1 LLVRRLPI
9 DMGGSSCLKTGW
21 TALLRCVRQY
31 LARIGSIGRVRIF
44 ALGNWGEPL
53 ADNFDGEFDVVVAGA
68 GSAGCVVATRL
79 TENPAISL
87 CLIEAGGRDRNPWIH
102 IPLGFG
108 KLVPNPTVNWGY
120 ETEPEP
126 HLNGRRLSWP
136 RGKVLGGSGS
146 INGLVFLR
154 GAPSDYDGWEAAGA
168 KGWSYKDVLPYFKRM
183 EHNVTGANAFRGQGG
198 PMTISD
204 IKRPSANAKAFVEA
218 CTRLQHPLNPD
229 FNGER
234 IEGVGI
240 VQLNVR
246 NGWRCSTAVGYLKPN
261 LKRKNLKLMTRTHV
275 RRILFQGRRAIGVEV
290 EEGGIV
296 KRIGARREVIVSG
309 GSINSPMLL
318 MNSGVGPAAE
328 LSQVGIDVIHD
339 LPGVG
344 KNLQDHVQAR
354 FTFLTRQPGTL
365 NEILT
370 STRQQAG
377 MALEWLTSASGQLAV
392 GATEA
397 TLFAK
402 SSPTEP
408 VPDLQFQST
417 NFSTEHLT
425 LGLDR
430 WPGFGFNF
438 CVCRPKSRGEIRL
451 ADGTGRSKPRIF
463 ANYFS
468 DADGDDMRRS
478 VTAFRIGRQI
488 IGTEPYR
495 SLIFSEVRP
504 GAHIVDDEDVRGF
517 IRQVAGT
524 VYHPCGTCRMGEDD
538 AAVVDSKLRV
548 RGVEGLRVVDA
559 SVIPIIPSPNIHP
572 ATIMIAEKAS
582 DAIAKSPAA

>member
-1 LLVRRLPI
+1 
-9 DMGGSSCLKTGW
+9 MGG
-21 TALLRCVRQY
+21 ALLAQ
-31 LARIGSIGRVRIF
+31 
-44 ALGNWGEPL
+44 
-53 ADNFDGEFDVVVAGA
+53 DFDVEFDVVVAGG
-68 GSAGCVVATRL
+68 GSAGCVLATRL

-108 KLVPNPTVNWGY
+108 KLVPNARVNWGY

-154 GAPSDYDGWEAAGA
+154 GAPTDYDGWEALGA
-168 KGWSYKDVLPYFKRM
+168 TGWAYKDVLPYFKRM
-183 EHNVTGANAFRGQGG
+183 EHNVRGADAYRGQGG

-204 IKRPSANAKAFVEA
+204 IKKPSANAKAFVEA
-218 CTRLQHPLNPD
+218 CSRLQFPVNRD

-246 NGWRCSTAVGYLKPN
+246 KGWRCSTAAGYLKPN
-261 LKRKNLKLMTRTHV
+261 LSRKNLALMTRTHV
-275 RRILFQGRRAIGVEV
+275 RKILFEGRRAVGVEV
-290 EEGGIV
+290 EERGAV
-296 KRIGARREVIVSG
+296 KRIRARREVIVSG
-309 GSINSPMLL
+309 GAINSPMLL
-318 MNSGVGPAAE
+318 MNSGVGPAGE
-328 LSQVGIDVIHD
+328 LKAVGIEPRHDV
-339 LPGVG
+339 PGVG

-354 FTFLTRQPGTL
+354 FTFLTQQTGTL

-370 STRQQAG
+370 SPRQQVR
-377 MALEWLTSASGQLAV
+377 MAFEWLTSSSGQLAV

-402 SSPTEP
+402 SNASEP

-438 CVCRPKSRGEIRL
+438 CVCRPKSRGEIKL
-451 ADGTGRSKPRIF
+451 ADGTGRSGPRIF

-468 DADGDDMRRS
+468 DADDDDMRRS
-478 VTAFRIGRQI
+478 VAAFHIGRQI
-488 IGTEPYR
+488 IATEPYR

-504 GAHIVDDEDVRGF
+504 GAHVVAEDDIKAF
-517 IRQVAGT
+517 IQQVAGT
-524 VYHPCGTCRMGEDD
+524 VYHPCGTCRMGHDD
-538 AAVVDSKLRV
+538 KAVVDPELRV
-548 RGVEGLRVVDA
+548 RGLEGLRVADA
-559 SVIPIIPSPNIHP
+559 SVMPAIPSPNIHP
-572 ATIMIAEKAS
+572 ATIMIAEKGS
-582 DAIAKSPAA
+582 DIIAKYLAA

>member
-1 LLVRRLPI
+1 M
-9 DMGGSSCLKTGW
+9 DGGS
-21 TALLRCVRQY
+21 
-31 LARIGSIGRVRIF
+31 F
-44 ALGNWGEPL
+44 L
-53 ADNFDGEFDVVVAGA
+53 ADKFDMEFDVVVAGG

-79 TENPAISL
+79 TENPAITL

-108 KLVPNPTVNWGY
+108 KLVPNPNVNWGY

-154 GAPSDYDGWEAAGA
+154 GAPSDYDGWEALGA

-183 EHNVTGANAFRGQGG
+183 EHNVRGADAYRGQNG
-198 PMTISD
+198 PMIVSD
-204 IKRPSANAKAFVEA
+204 IKKPSVTARAFVEA
-218 CTRLQHPLNPD
+218 CQRLQYPLNPD

-234 IEGVGI
+234 IDGVGT

-246 NGWRCSTAVGYLKPN
+246 NRWRCSTAAGYLKPN
-261 LKRKNLKLMTRTHV
+261 LRRKNLKLMTRTFV
-275 RRILFQGRRAIGVEV
+275 RRILFEGSRATGIEV
-290 EEGGIV
+290 ERDGVI
-296 KRIGARREVIVSG
+296 KRIAARREVIVSSG
-309 GSINSPMLL
+309 AINSPVLL

-328 LSQVGIDVIHD
+328 LKDVGIEVHHD
-339 LPGVG
+339 LPDVG
-344 KNLQDHVQAR
+344 KNLQDHVQGR
-354 FTFLTRQPGTL
+354 FTFLTKQPGTL

-370 STRQQAG
+370 SKRQQAR

-402 SSPTEP
+402 SNPAEP
-408 VPDLQFQST
+408 VPDLQFQAI

-430 WPGFGFNF
+430 WPGFGFNY
-438 CVCRPKSRGEIRL
+438 CVCRPKSRGEIKL
-451 ADGTGRSKPRIF
+451 ADASGRSKPRIF

-468 DADGDDMRRS
+468 DPEDDDMRRS
-478 VTAFRIGRQI
+478 VKAFHIGRQI
-488 IGTEPYR
+488 TATEPYR
-495 SLIFSEVRP
+495 SLITSEVRP
-504 GAHIVDDEDVRGF
+504 GSHVVSDDDIRSF

-524 VYHPCGTCRMGEDD
+524 VFHACGTCRMGADEK
-538 AAVVDSKLRV
+538 AVVDPELRV
-548 RGVEGLRVVDA
+548 RGTEGLRVVDA
-559 SVIPIIPSPNIHP
+559 SVIPAIPSPNIHP
-572 ATIMIAEKAS
+572 ATIMIAEKGS
-582 DAIAKSPAA
+582 DAISRSLAA

>member
-1 LLVRRLPI
+1 
-9 DMGGSSCLKTGW
+9 
-21 TALLRCVRQY
+21 
-31 LARIGSIGRVRIF
+31 
-44 ALGNWGEPL
+44 L
-53 ADNFDGEFDVVVAGA
+53 ADKFDVEFDVVVAGA

-108 KLVPNPTVNWGY
+108 KLVPNPSVNWGY

-154 GAPSDYDGWEAAGA
+154 GAPSDYDGWEALGA

-183 EHNVTGANAFRGQGG
+183 EHNVSIANAYRGQGG

-218 CTRLQHPLNPD
+218 CTQLQHPINLD

-234 IEGVGI
+234 IDGVGI

-246 NGWRCSTAVGYLKPN
+246 NGWRCSTAVGYLRPN

-275 RRILFQGRRAIGVEV
+275 RRILFEGKRAVGVEV
-290 EEGGIV
+290 EEGGTL

-309 GSINSPMLL
+309 GSINSPVLL
-318 MNSGVGPAAE
+318 MNSGIGPAAE
-328 LSQVGIDVIHD
+328 LEKAGIDVKHD

-370 STRQQAG
+370 STRQQVR
-377 MALEWLTSASGQLAV
+377 MALEWLRSASGQLAV

-451 ADGTGRSKPRIF
+451 ADGTGRSKPKIF

-468 DADGDDMRRS
+468 DSEGDDMRRS
-478 VTAFRIGRQI
+478 VAAFHIGRQI
-488 IGTEPYR
+488 IATEPYR

-504 GAHIVDDEDVRGF
+504 GAHVVAEEDIRAF

-538 AAVVDSKLRV
+538 RAVVDSELRV

-559 SVIPIIPSPNIHP
+559 SVMPAIPSPNIHP
-572 ATIMIAEKAS
+572 ATIMIAEKGS
-582 DAIAKSPAA
+582 DALSKSLAA

>member
-1 LLVRRLPI
+1 
-9 DMGGSSCLKTGW
+9 
-21 TALLRCVRQY
+21 
-31 LARIGSIGRVRIF
+31 
-44 ALGNWGEPL
+44 
-53 ADNFDGEFDVVVAGA
+53 
-68 GSAGCVVATRL
+68 
-79 TENPAISL
+79 
-87 CLIEAGGRDRNPWIH
+87 
-102 IPLGFG
+102 LGFG
-108 KLVPNPTVNWGY
+108 KLVPNARVNWGY

-126 HLNGRRLSWP
+126 HLNGRRLGWP

-154 GAPSDYDGWEAAGA
+154 GAPTDYDNWEALGA
-168 KGWSYKDVLPYFKRM
+168 TGWAYKDVLPYFKRM
-183 EHNVTGANAFRGQGG
+183 EHNVRGADAYRGQGG

-204 IKRPSANAKAFVEA
+204 IKKPSANAKAFVEA
-218 CTRLQHPLNPD
+218 CTQLQFPANRD

-246 NGWRCSTAVGYLKPN
+246 KGWRCSTAVGYLKPN
-261 LKRKNLKLMTRTHV
+261 LSRKNLALMTRTHV
-275 RRILFQGRRAIGVEV
+275 RKILFEGRRAVGVEV
-290 EEGGIV
+290 EERGAI
-296 KRIGARREVIVSG
+296 KRIRARREVIVSG
-309 GSINSPMLL
+309 GAINSPMLL

-328 LSQVGIDVIHD
+328 LKAVGIEPRHD

-354 FTFLTRQPGTL
+354 FTFLTQQPGTL

-370 STRQQAG
+370 SPRQQAR
-377 MALEWLTSASGQLAV
+377 MAFEWLTSSSGQLAV

-397 TLFAK
+397 TLFAR
-402 SSPTEP
+402 SNPSEP

-438 CVCRPKSRGEIRL
+438 CVCRPKSRGEIKL
-451 ADGTGRSKPRIF
+451 ADGTGRSGPRIF

-468 DADGDDMRRS
+468 DADDDDMRRS
-478 VTAFRIGRQI
+478 VAAFHIGRQI
-488 IGTEPYR
+488 IATEPYR

-504 GAHIVDDEDVRGF
+504 GAHVVTEDDIKAF

-524 VYHPCGTCRMGEDD
+524 VYHPCGTCRMGHDD
-538 AAVVDSKLRV
+538 KAVVDPELHV
-548 RGVEGLRVVDA
+548 RGLEGLRVGDA
-559 SVIPIIPSPNIHP
+559 SVMPAIPSPNIHP
-572 ATIMIAEKAS
+572 ATIMIAEKGSDLIAS
-582 DAIAKSPAA
+582 ALVGDRR

>member
-1 LLVRRLPI
+1 MRDAGRGSVGSGRELLPQ
-9 DMGGSSCLKTGW
+9 D
-21 TALLRCVRQY
+21 
-31 LARIGSIGRVRIF
+31 
-44 ALGNWGEPL
+44 
-53 ADNFDGEFDVVVAGA
+53 FDVEFDVVVAGG
-68 GSAGCVVATRL
+68 GSAGCVLATRL
-79 TENPAISL
+79 TENPSTTL
-87 CLIEAGGRDRNPWIH
+87 CLIEAGGRDYNPWIH

-108 KLVPNPTVNWGY
+108 KLVPNPSVNWGY

-154 GAPSDYDGWEAAGA
+154 GAPSDYDGWEALGA
-168 KGWSYKDVLPYFKRM
+168 KGWAYKDVLPYFKRM
-183 EHNVTGANAFRGQGG
+183 EHNVRGADAYRGQGG

-204 IKRPSANAKAFVEA
+204 IKNPSANAKAFVEA
-218 CTRLQHPLNPD
+218 CTQLQYPLNPD

-234 IEGVGI
+234 IDGVGI

-246 NGWRCSTAVGYLKPN
+246 NGWRCSTAAGYLKPN
-261 LKRKNLKLMTRTHV
+261 LKRTNLKLMTRTQV
-275 RRILFQGRRAIGVEV
+275 RRILFEGKRAIGVEV
-290 EEGGIV
+290 EEGGTV

-309 GSINSPMLL
+309 GSINSPVLL
-318 MNSGVGPAAE
+318 MNSGVGPAAD
-328 LSQVGIDVIHD
+328 LKAVGIEVRHD

-354 FTFLTRQPGTL
+354 FTFLTRQKGTL

-370 STRQQAG
+370 SPQQQAR
-377 MALEWLTSASGQLAV
+377 MAWEWLTSSSGQLAV

-402 SSPTEP
+402 SSPSEP
-408 VPDLQFQST
+408 VSDLQFQST

-438 CVCRPKSRGEIRL
+438 CVCRPKSRGEIKL

-468 DADGDDMRRS
+468 DPEGDDMRRT
-478 VTAFRIGRQI
+478 VAAFHVGRQI
-488 IGTEPYR
+488 IATEPYR

-504 GAHIVDDEDVRGF
+504 GAHVVAEDDIKAF

-538 AAVVDSKLRV
+538 KAVVDSELRV

-559 SVIPIIPSPNIHP
+559 SVIPAIPSPNIHP
-572 ATIMIAEKAS
+572 ATIMIAERAS
-582 DAIAKSPAA
+582 DAIAKSLAA

>member
-1 LLVRRLPI
+1 
-9 DMGGSSCLKTGW
+9 MGGD
-21 TALLRCVRQY
+21 LLFQ
-31 LARIGSIGRVRIF
+31 
-44 ALGNWGEPL
+44 
-53 ADNFDGEFDVVVAGA
+53 DFDAEFDVIVAGG
-68 GSAGCVVATRL
+68 GSAGCVLATRL
-79 TENPAISL
+79 TENPSITL

-108 KLVPNPTVNWGY
+108 KLVPNPSVNWGY

-154 GAPSDYDGWEAAGA
+154 GAPSDYDGWEALGA
-168 KGWSYKDVLPYFKRM
+168 KGWAYEDVLPYFKRM
-183 EHNVTGANAFRGQGG
+183 EHNVRGADTYRGQSG

-204 IKRPSANAKAFVEA
+204 IKNPSANAKAFVEA
-218 CTRLQHPLNPD
+218 CARLQHPLNPD

-234 IEGVGI
+234 IDGVGM

-246 NGWRCSTAVGYLKPN
+246 NGWRCSTAAGYLKPN
-261 LKRKNLKLMTRTHV
+261 LSRKNLQLMTRTHV
-275 RRILFQGRRAIGVEV
+275 RKILFEGRRAVGVEI
-290 EEGGIV
+290 EERGAV
-296 KRIGARREVIVSG
+296 KRIGARREVIVCG
-309 GSINSPMLL
+309 GTINSPMLL
-318 MNSGVGPAAE
+318 LNSGLGPAAE
-328 LSQVGIDVIHD
+328 LKALGIETRQD

-370 STRQQAG
+370 SPRLQVS
-377 MALEWLTSASGQLAV
+377 MAFEWLRSASGQLAV

-402 SSPTEP
+402 SSPSEP

-438 CVCRPKSRGEIRL
+438 CVCRPKSRGEIKL
-451 ADGTGRSKPRIF
+451 ADGTGRSQPRIF

-468 DADGDDMRRS
+468 DPEDDDMRRS
-478 VTAFRIGRQI
+478 VAAFHIGRQI
-488 IGTEPYR
+488 IATEPYR

-504 GAHIVDDEDVRGF
+504 GAHLVAEDDVKSF

-538 AAVVDSKLRV
+538 KAVVDPALRV
-548 RGVEGLRVVDA
+548 RGVDGLRVVDA
-559 SVIPIIPSPNIHP
+559 SVMPAIPTPNIHP
-572 ATIMIAEKAS
+572 ATIMIAEKGS
-582 DAIAKSPAA
+582 DIIAKSLTA

>member
-1 LLVRRLPI
+1 
-9 DMGGSSCLKTGW
+9 M
-21 TALLRCVRQY
+21 
-31 LARIGSIGRVRIF
+31 
-44 ALGNWGEPL
+44 
-53 ADNFDGEFDVVVAGA
+53 ADKFDVEFDVVVAGA

-108 KLVPNPTVNWGY
+108 KLVPNPAVNWGY

-183 EHNVTGANAFRGQGG
+183 EHNVSGANAYRGQGG
-198 PMTISD
+198 PMTVSD
-204 IKRPSANAKAFVEA
+204 IKKPSATSKAFVEA
-218 CTRLQHPLNPD
+218 CTRLQHPFNPD

-234 IEGVGI
+234 IDGVGT

-261 LKRKNLKLMTRTHV
+261 LKRQNLKLMTRAHV
-275 RRILFQGRRAIGVEV
+275 RRILFEGRRAIGVEI
-290 EEGGIV
+290 EEGGTI

-309 GSINSPMLL
+309 GSINSPVLL
-318 MNSGVGPAAE
+318 MNSGVGPASE
-328 LSQVGIDVIHD
+328 LKQFGIQVQQD

-354 FTFLTRQPGTL
+354 FTFLTRAPGTL
-365 NEILT
+365 NEILI
-370 STRQQAG
+370 SRRQQVR
-377 MALEWLTSASGQLAV
+377 MALEWLISRSGQLAV
-392 GATEA
+392 GATEG

-402 SSPTEP
+402 SNPSEP
-408 VPDLQFQST
+408 VPDLQFQAT

-438 CVCRPKSRGEIRL
+438 CVCRPKSRGEIKL

-463 ANYFS
+463 ANYFG
-468 DADGDDMRRS
+468 DPEGDDMRRS
-478 VTAFRIGRQI
+478 VAAFHIGRQI
-488 IGTEPYR
+488 IATEPYR

-504 GAHIVDDEDVRGF
+504 GAHVIEEDDIRSF

-538 AAVVDSKLRV
+538 KAVVDAELRV
-548 RGVEGLRVVDA
+548 RGVEGLRVADA
-559 SVIPIIPSPNIHP
+559 SVMPAIPSPNIHP
-572 ATIMIAEKAS
+572 ATIMIAEKGS
-582 DAIAKSPAA
+582 DAISKSLAA

>member
-1 LLVRRLPI
+1 
-9 DMGGSSCLKTGW
+9 
-21 TALLRCVRQY
+21 
-31 LARIGSIGRVRIF
+31 LAQ
-44 ALGNWGEPL
+44 
-53 ADNFDGEFDVVVAGA
+53 DFDAEFDVVVAGG
-68 GSAGCVVATRL
+68 GSAGCVLATRL
-79 TENPAISL
+79 TENPAITL

-108 KLVPNPTVNWGY
+108 KLVPNARVSWGY

-154 GAPSDYDGWEAAGA
+154 GAPTDYDGWEALGA
-168 KGWSYKDVLPYFKRM
+168 TGWAYKDVLPYFKRM
-183 EHNVTGANAFRGQGG
+183 EHNVRGADAYRGQGG

-204 IKRPSANAKAFVEA
+204 IKKPSANAKAFVEA
-218 CTRLQHPLNPD
+218 CARLQFPLNRD
-229 FNGER
+229 FNGAR

-246 NGWRCSTAVGYLKPN
+246 KGWRCSTAAGYLKPN
-261 LKRKNLKLMTRTHV
+261 LSRKNLALMTHTHV
-275 RRILFQGRRAIGVEV
+275 KKILFDGRRAVGVEV
-290 EEGGIV
+290 EERGAV
-296 KRIGARREVIVSG
+296 KRIRARREVIVSG
-309 GSINSPMLL
+309 GAINSPMLL
-318 MNSGVGPAAE
+318 MNSGVGPAGE
-328 LSQVGIDVIHD
+328 LQAVGIEPRHD

-354 FTFLTRQPGTL
+354 FTFLTQQPGTL

-370 STRQQAG
+370 SPRQQAR
-377 MALEWLTSASGQLAV
+377 MAFEWLTSSSGQLAV

-402 SSPTEP
+402 SNPSEP
-408 VPDLQFQST
+408 LPDLQFQST

-438 CVCRPKSRGEIRL
+438 CVCRPKSRGEIKL

-468 DADGDDMRRS
+468 DPDNDDMRRS
-478 VTAFRIGRQI
+478 VAAFHIGRQI
-488 IGTEPYR
+488 IATEPYR

-504 GAHIVDDEDVRGF
+504 GAHVVAEDDIKAF

-524 VYHPCGTCRMGEDD
+524 VYHPCGTCRMGQDD
-538 AAVVDSKLRV
+538 KAVVDPELRV
-548 RGVEGLRVVDA
+548 RGLEGLRVADA
-559 SVIPIIPSPNIHP
+559 SVMPAIPSPNIHP
-572 ATIMIAEKAS
+572 ATIMIAEKGS
-582 DAIAKSPAA
+582 DLIGSALAGRPQ

>member
-1 LLVRRLPI
+1 L
-9 DMGGSSCLKTGW
+9 GGK
-21 TALLRCVRQY
+21 
-31 LARIGSIGRVRIF
+31 
-44 ALGNWGEPL
+44 
-53 ADNFDGEFDVVVAGA
+53 FDDEFDVVVAGG
-68 GSAGCVVATRL
+68 GSAGCVLATRL
-79 TENPAISL
+79 TANPTITL

-108 KLVPNPTVNWGY
+108 KLVPNPSVNWGY

-154 GAPSDYDGWEAAGA
+154 GAPSDYDGWEALGA
-168 KGWSYKDVLPYFKRM
+168 KGWGYKDVLPYFKRM
-183 EHNVTGANAFRGQGG
+183 EHNVRGTDAYRAQGG

-204 IKRPSANAKAFVEA
+204 IKKPSANAKAFVES

-234 IEGVGI
+234 IDGVGM

-246 NGWRCSTAVGYLKPN
+246 NGWRCSTAAGYLKPN
-261 LKRKNLKLMTRTHV
+261 LKRKNLKLMTRTQV
-275 RRILFQGRRAIGVEV
+275 RRILFEGKRAVGVEV

-309 GSINSPMLL
+309 GSINSPVLL
-318 MNSGVGPAAE
+318 MNSGIGPASE
-328 LSQVGIDVIHD
+328 LKQVGIEVKHD
-339 LPGVG
+339 LAGVG

-370 STRQQAG
+370 SPRQQAR
-377 MALEWLTSASGQLAV
+377 MAFDWLTSSSGQLAV

-397 TLFAK
+397 TLFTK
-402 SSPTEP
+402 SSPSEP

-438 CVCRPKSRGEIRL
+438 CVCRPKSRGEIKL
-451 ADGTGRSKPRIF
+451 ADSTGRSKPRIF

-468 DADGDDMRRS
+468 DPDGDDMRRS
-478 VTAFRIGRQI
+478 VAAFRIGRQI
-488 IGTEPYR
+488 IATEPYR

-504 GAHIVDDEDVRGF
+504 GAHVVAEDEIKSF

-524 VYHPCGTCRMGEDD
+524 VYHPCGTCRMGDD
-538 AAVVDSKLRV
+538 DKAVVDTELRV
-548 RGVEGLRVVDA
+548 RGVEGLRVADA
-559 SVIPIIPSPNIHP
+559 SVMPTIPSPNIHP
-572 ATIMIAEKAS
+572 ATIMVAEKGS
-582 DAIAKSPAA
+582 DAIAKSLAP

>member
-1 LLVRRLPI
+1 
-9 DMGGSSCLKTGW
+9 
-21 TALLRCVRQY
+21 
-31 LARIGSIGRVRIF
+31 LAGK
-44 ALGNWGEPL
+44 
-53 ADNFDGEFDVVVAGA
+53 FDSEFDVVVAGG
-68 GSAGCVVATRL
+68 GSAGCVLATRL
-79 TENPAISL
+79 TENPAISV

-102 IPLGFG
+102 VPLGFG
-108 KLVPNPTVNWGY
+108 KLVPNPNVNWGY

-154 GAPSDYDGWEAAGA
+154 GAPSDYDAWEALGA
-168 KGWSYKDVLPYFKRM
+168 KGWAYKDVLPYFKRM
-183 EHNVTGANAFRGQGG
+183 EHNVRGADAWRGQGG

-204 IKRPSANAKAFVEA
+204 IKNPSPTSGAFVEA
-218 CTRLQHPLNPD
+218 CTRLQYPLNPD

-234 IEGVGI
+234 IDGVGT

-246 NGWRCSTAVGYLKPN
+246 NGWRCSTAAGYLKPN

-275 RRILFQGRRAIGVEV
+275 RRILFEGRRAVGVEV
-290 EEGGIV
+290 EHGGSV

-309 GSINSPMLL
+309 GAINSPVLL

-328 LSQVGIDVIHD
+328 LTQVGVEVRHD

-370 STRQQAG
+370 SPRQQAR

-392 GATEA
+392 GATEGC
-397 TLFAK
+397 LFAK
-402 SSPTEP
+402 STPAEP
-408 VPDLQFQST
+408 VPDLQFQAT

-438 CVCRPKSRGEIRL
+438 SVCRPKSRGEIKL

-468 DADGDDMRRS
+468 DPEDDDMRRS
-478 VTAFRIGRQI
+478 VAAFHIGRRI
-488 IGTEPYR
+488 IATEPYR

-504 GAHIVDDEDVRGF
+504 GAHVVEEDDIRSF

-524 VYHPCGTCRMGEDD
+524 VYHPCGTCRMGQDD
-538 AAVVDSKLRV
+538 KAVVDSDLRV
-548 RGVEGLRVVDA
+548 RGLEGLRVADA
-559 SVIPIIPSPNIHP
+559 SVMPAIPSPNIHP
-572 ATIMIAEKAS
+572 ATIMIAEKGS
-582 DAIAKSPAA
+582 DAIARSLAA

>member
-1 LLVRRLPI
+1 LTETETLE
-9 DMGGSSCLKTGW
+9 S
-21 TALLRCVRQY
+21 
-31 LARIGSIGRVRIF
+31 
-44 ALGNWGEPL
+44 
-53 ADNFDGEFDVVVAGA
+53 EFDVVVAGG
-68 GSAGCVVATRL
+68 GSAGCVLATRL
-79 TENPAISL
+79 TENPATSV
-87 CLIEAGGRDRNPWIH
+87 CLIEAGKRDYNPWIH

-108 KLVPNPTVNWGY
+108 KLVPNPNVNWGY

-136 RGKVLGGSGS
+136 RGRVLGGSGS

-154 GAPSDYDGWEAAGA
+154 GAPSDYDGWAALGA
-168 KGWSYKDVLPYFKRM
+168 HGWGYQDVLPYFKRM
-183 EHNVTGANAFRGQGG
+183 EHNVAGADAYRGQGG
-198 PMTISD
+198 PMTISN
-204 IKRPSANAKAFVEA
+204 IKKPSANARAFVEA
-218 CTRLQHPLNPD
+218 CTRLQYPYNRD

-234 IEGVGI
+234 IDGVGI

-261 LKRKNLKLMTRTHV
+261 LKRKNLKLMTQSLV
-275 RRILFQGRRAIGVEV
+275 RRILFEGRRAVGIEVEV
-290 EEGGIV
+290 HGVTKQI
-296 KRIGARREVIVSG
+296 RARREVIVTAG
-309 GSINSPMLL
+309 AINSPVLL

-328 LSQVGIDVIHD
+328 LRQFGVDVTHD

-354 FTFLTRQPGTL
+354 FTFLTRAPGTL

-370 STRQQAG
+370 SRRQQAS
-377 MALEWLTSASGQLAV
+377 MAWDWLTSSSGQLAV

-402 SSPTEP
+402 SSPSEP
-408 VPDLQFQST
+408 IPDLQFQST

-438 CVCRPKSRGEIRL
+438 CVCRPKSRGEIKL
-451 ADGTGRSKPRIF
+451 ADGTRRSKPKIY

-468 DADGDDMRRS
+468 DAEGDDMRRS
-478 VTAFRIGRQI
+478 VAAFHMGRQI
-488 IGTEPYR
+488 IATEPYR
-495 SLIFSEVRP
+495 SQIFCEVRP
-504 GAHIVDDEDVRGF
+504 GAHVVDDEDIRGF

-524 VYHPCGTCRMGEDD
+524 VYHPCGTCCMGQDEK
-538 AAVVDSKLRV
+538 AVVDSELKVHGL
-548 RGVEGLRVVDA
+548 EGLRVVDA
-559 SVIPIIPSPNIHP
+559 SVMPAIPSPNIHP
-572 ATIMIAEKAS
+572 ATIMIAEKGS
-582 DAIAKSPAA
+582 DMIGRALAA

>member
-1 LLVRRLPI
+1 LVGKI
-9 DMGGSSCLKTGW
+9 D
-21 TALLRCVRQY
+21 
-31 LARIGSIGRVRIF
+31 I
-44 ALGNWGEPL
+44 
-53 ADNFDGEFDVVVAGA
+53 EFDVVVVGG
-68 GSAGCVVATRL
+68 GSAGCVLATRL
-79 TENPAISL
+79 TENPAITL

-108 KLVPNPTVNWGY
+108 KLVPNSKVNWGY

-154 GAPSDYDGWEAAGA
+154 GAPSDFDGWEALGA

-183 EHNVTGANAFRGQGG
+183 EHNVRGADAYRGQDG

-204 IKRPSANAKAFVEA
+204 IRKPSVTSQAFVEA
-218 CTRLQHPLNPD
+218 CKRLQYPFNPD

-234 IEGVGI
+234 IDGVGT

-246 NGWRCSTAVGYLKPN
+246 NGWRCSTAGGYLKPN
-261 LKRKNLKLMTRTHV
+261 LKRKNLELMTHTFV
-275 RRILFQGRRAIGVEV
+275 RRILFEGRRAVGVEV
-290 EEGGIV
+290 ERGGSV

-328 LSQVGIDVIHD
+328 LNEVGIEVRHD
-339 LPGVG
+339 LPDVG

-370 STRQQAG
+370 STRQQAL

-392 GATEA
+392 GATEG

-402 SSPTEP
+402 SNPAEP
-408 VPDLQFQST
+408 VPDLQFQAT

-438 CVCRPKSRGEIRL
+438 CVCRPKSRGEIKL
-451 ADGTGRSKPRIF
+451 ADSTGRSRPRIC

-468 DADGDDMRRS
+468 DPEDDDMSRS
-478 VTAFRIGRQI
+478 VKAFHIGRQI
-488 IGTEPYR
+488 IATEPYR

-504 GAHIVDDEDVRGF
+504 GAHVVAEDDIRSF

-524 VYHPCGTCRMGEDD
+524 VYHPCGTCRMGQDEK
-538 AAVVDSKLRV
+538 AVVDPELRV
-548 RGVEGLRVVDA
+548 RGLAGLRVADA
-559 SVIPIIPSPNIHP
+559 SVMPAIPSPNIHP
-572 ATIMIAEKAS
+572 ATIMIAEKGS
-582 DAIAKSPAA
+582 DAISRSLAG

>member
-1 LLVRRLPI
+1 MRDAGRGSVGSGRELLPQ
-9 DMGGSSCLKTGW
+9 D
-21 TALLRCVRQY
+21 
-31 LARIGSIGRVRIF
+31 
-44 ALGNWGEPL
+44 
-53 ADNFDGEFDVVVAGA
+53 FDVEFDVVVAGG
-68 GSAGCVVATRL
+68 GSAGCVLATRL
-79 TENPAISL
+79 TENPSTTL
-87 CLIEAGGRDRNPWIH
+87 CLIEAGGRDYNPWIH

-108 KLVPNPTVNWGY
+108 KLVPNPSVNWGY

-154 GAPSDYDGWEAAGA
+154 GAPSDYDGWEALGA
-168 KGWSYKDVLPYFKRM
+168 KGWAYKDVLPYFKRM
-183 EHNVTGANAFRGQGG
+183 EHNVRGADAYRGQGG

-204 IKRPSANAKAFVEA
+204 IKNPSANAKAFVEA
-218 CTRLQHPLNPD
+218 CTQLQYPLNPD
-229 FNGER
+229 FNSER
-234 IEGVGI
+234 IDGVGI

-246 NGWRCSTAVGYLKPN
+246 NGWRCSTAAGYLKPN
-261 LKRKNLKLMTRTHV
+261 LKRTNLKLMTRTQV
-275 RRILFQGRRAIGVEV
+275 RRILFEGKRAIGVEV
-290 EEGGIV
+290 EEGGTV

-309 GSINSPMLL
+309 GSINSPVLL
-318 MNSGVGPAAE
+318 MNSGVGPAAD
-328 LSQVGIDVIHD
+328 LKAVGIEVRHD

-354 FTFLTRQPGTL
+354 FTFLTRQKGTL

-370 STRQQAG
+370 SPQQQAR
-377 MALEWLTSASGQLAV
+377 MAWEWLTSSSGQLAV

-402 SSPTEP
+402 SSPSEP
-408 VPDLQFQST
+408 VSDLQFQST

-438 CVCRPKSRGEIRL
+438 CVCRPKSRGEIKL

-468 DADGDDMRRS
+468 DPEGDDMRRT
-478 VTAFRIGRQI
+478 VAAFHVGRQI
-488 IGTEPYR
+488 IATEPYR

-504 GAHIVDDEDVRGF
+504 GAHVVAEDDIKAF

-538 AAVVDSKLRV
+538 KAVVDSELRV

-559 SVIPIIPSPNIHP
+559 SVIPAIPSPNIHP
-572 ATIMIAEKAS
+572 ATIMIAERAS
-582 DAIAKSPAA
+582 DAIAKSLAA